1 MKFPSTHLR
10 IKNRMWILFKSFFFL
25 QFRSWPTVTNYRKS
39 FMASHSAI
47 DPKSRQ
53 LSILINEILTISS
66 IDLFVGKFYSRKNVI
81 FILHIH
87 LFICGWKAVMHFA
100 SCIYYY
106 FIYFF
111 LLLVFNPVSNIFV
124 CFFFNLWIPTCLY
137 SVDNDTI
144 L

>member
-1 MKFPSTHLR
+1 MKFPAHIFALKTECEFCS
-10 IKNRMWILFKSFFFL
+10 NPFFL

-87 LFICGWKAVMHFA
+87 LFICSWKAIMHFA

-124 CFFFNLWIPTCLY
+124 CLFICFLNL
-137 SVDNDTI
+137 
-144 L
+144 